1 MDLKKLRLIGLLV
14 VIGLVAIGLS
24 LMPDKQADVKI
35 KKQSLDRRTANL
47 EAFGRLYGY
56 VRYFHPSDESASLD
70 WTRFGV
76 YGVEKVKDAVND
88 QELKDALEELF
99 LPIAPTLSLYMEGE
113 KPPKQAKIKPTDEL
127 VAWQHYGPPGN
138 AAPIFRSN
146 RTKANI
152 VDGRRLVD
160 KEKLF
165 SNFPKTEEKFE
176 GSLGKSLRV
185 SVPLTLYMEN
195 GKTLGTTKTSWEDFE
210 KLKEELLNP
219 DRNLTTANEDY
230 RYAGIIYTW
239 NVLAHFHPAFTN
251 MPYEE
256 VNNQLAISLKITAGD
271 KTREDYIET
280 LSSLLLTTNDGLATF
295 SFPDQVNVYRRLP
308 FVADL
313 VDGQL
318 VVTVA
323 PEYGQLFKSG
333 DLIETINGEDAKSY
347 IESLANTMP
356 GSPQFKMWSAIKS
369 VMDDKEAKIV
379 YRQDGHQREAIFTEL
394 DLSYL
399 DDFNRVN
406 NFGVLDEGIYYI
418 NLAINEVSLID
429 ANREEFINAK
439 GIIFDLRTSSLDDFS
454 YTKIKDLIT
463 NKPAKS
469 PIERIMRVIYP
480 YRKDAT
486 TEEMMSPEPTLAEET
501 MKGKVVFLSYG
512 GTIGRA
518 EHFLTYVKE
527 NQLGTIV
534 GQPTAGASG
543 TYQSFPITLNLH
555 GIMTGAEPFSREG
568 YSTYAVGV
576 EPDIPVV
583 RTMEGVRNGV
593 DEYIEKA
600 LDVIRGN

>member
-1 MDLKKLRLIGLLV
+1 MDIKILRIIGLLV
-14 VIGLVAIGLS
+14 VIGLVAIGLNF
-24 LMPDKQADVKI
+24 MPDKQADVKI
-35 KKQSLDRRTANL
+35 KKQNIDKRAANL

-56 VRYFHPSDESASLD
+56 IRYFHPSDESASLD

-76 YGVEKVKDAVND
+76 YGAEKVKDAANER
-88 QELKDALEELF
+88 ELKAALNELF
-99 LPIAPTLSLYMEGE
+99 LPIAPTLSLYIEGE
-113 KPPKQAKIKPTDEL
+113 KPSKQAKIKPTSDI

-146 RTKANI
+146 RTKAKLA
-152 VDGRRLVD
+152 DGRRLLD
-160 KEKLF
+160 KEMLF
-165 SNFPKTEEKFE
+165 SNFPKTGEKFE
-176 GSLGKSLRV
+176 GQLGKSLRV
-185 SVPLTLYMEN
+185 SVPLTLYIEN
-195 GKTLGTTKTSWEDFE
+195 GKTLGTTKKSWEDFE
-210 KLKEELLNP
+210 ELKKELLNP

-230 RYAGIIYTW
+230 RYAGIISSW
-239 NVLAHFHPAFTN
+239 NMLAHFHPAFTN

-256 VNNQLAISLKITAGD
+256 VNGQLGISLKNAANN

-280 LSSLLLTTNDGLATF
+280 LSSLMLTTNDGLATF

-313 VDGQL
+313 VDGQI
-318 VVTVA
+318 VITVA
-323 PEYGQLFKSG
+323 PQYGEFKTG
-333 DLIETINGEDAKSY
+333 DIIETINGEDSKSY
-347 IESLANTMP
+347 IESLAKTLP
-356 GSPQFKMWSAIKS
+356 GSPQFKLWSAIDS
-369 VMDDKEAKIV
+369 VLGNMETKIV
-379 YRQDGHQREAIFTEL
+379 YSHDGHKREVSFTER
-394 DLSYL
+394 DLHYI
-399 DDFNRVN
+399 DEFNRTGN
-406 NFGVLDEGIYYI
+406 YGVLGNGIYYI
-418 NLAINEVSLID
+418 NSAMNAIPVLDS
-429 ANREEFINAK
+429 NREELIHAK
-439 GIIFDLRTSSLDDFS
+439 GIIIDLRTSGLDDFS
-454 YTKIKDLIT
+454 YAKIKDLIT

-469 PIERIMRVIYP
+469 PAERVMRVIYP
-480 YRKDAT
+480 YRKDVT
-486 TEEMMSPEPTLAEET
+486 SEEMPSPDSTLADET
-501 MKGKVVFLSYG
+501 FKGKVVFLSYG

-600 LDVIRGN
+600 LEMIRDN